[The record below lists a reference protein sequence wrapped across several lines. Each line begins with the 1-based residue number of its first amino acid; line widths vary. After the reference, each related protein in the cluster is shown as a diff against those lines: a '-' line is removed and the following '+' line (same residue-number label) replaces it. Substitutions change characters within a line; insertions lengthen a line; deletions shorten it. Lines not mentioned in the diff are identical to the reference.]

1 MLRYAAMN
9 HELPRVIQN
18 VCRSG
23 SRVILD
29 YARENCNVWEADD
42 IAATN
47 KAILKYIPGS
57 MCALKYTS
65 FGSKSSLEIA
75 DTWVRD
81 VIKHAIDHDVQVCI
95 DAEEVLYPELCYGLM
110 KDFNKDGLH
119 VFKTYQ
125 MYRRDALK
133 ELQKDI
139 DMSNSDGIQLGVKLV
154 RGAYLRKQRGLFHDK
169 PSVDRSFRQGL
180 DTSLTAGE
188 NVHTLVATHN
198 SEDIKHTRMVSHNR
212 YKIAQ
217 LLHMGEDFPDYRYVP
232 FGSIVELTPYLLRR
246 LRERLSYNK

>member
-1 MLRYAAMN
+1 MLRYAALN
-9 HELPRVIQN
+9 HELPKIIQN
-18 VCRSG
+18 VYRSG

-29 YARENCNVWEADD
+29 YARENCNIWEAED

-47 KAILKYIPGS
+47 KSILKCIPGS

-65 FGSKSSLEIA
+65 FGSKSSPEIA

-95 DAEEVLYPELCYGLM
+95 DAEEVLYPELCYKLM

-125 MYRRDALK
+125 MYRKSAFE

-139 DMSNSDGIQLGVKLV
+139 DMANTDGIQLGVKLV
-154 RGAYLRKQRGLFHDK
+154 RGAYLRKQTDLFPDK
-169 PSVDRSFRQGL
+169 PSVDHSFRKGL

-198 SEDIKHTRMVSHNR
+198 SEDIKHARMVPHNR

-232 FGSIVELTPYLLRR
+232 FGSIIELTPYLLRR
-246 LRERLSYNK
+246 LHERLSYN

>member
-1 MLRYAAMN
+1 MN
-9 HELPRVIQN
+9 HELLKTIRN
-18 VCRSG
+18 VYRSG
-23 SRVILD
+23 SRIILD
-29 YARENCNVWEADD
+29 YARENCSIWEADD
-42 IAATN
+42 VAATN
-47 KAILKYIPGS
+47 KNILKYISGS

-65 FGSKSSLEIA
+65 FGSKTSPEIA

-95 DAEEVLYPELCYGLM
+95 DAEEVLYPELCYNLM

-125 MYRRDALK
+125 MYRKSAFE

-139 DMSNSDGIQLGVKLV
+139 DMANTDGIQLGVKLV
-154 RGAYLRKQRGLFHDK
+154 RGAYLQKQSGLFADK
-169 PSVDRSFRQGL
+169 ASVDRSFREGL
-180 DTSLTAGE
+180 DTSLMAGE

-198 SEDIKHTRMVSHNR
+198 SEDIKHVRMVPHNR

-217 LLHMGEDFPDYRYVP
+217 LLSMGEDFPDYRYVP
-232 FGSIVELTPYLLRR
+232 FGSITELTPYLLRR
-246 LRERLSYNK
+246 LQERLSYTK